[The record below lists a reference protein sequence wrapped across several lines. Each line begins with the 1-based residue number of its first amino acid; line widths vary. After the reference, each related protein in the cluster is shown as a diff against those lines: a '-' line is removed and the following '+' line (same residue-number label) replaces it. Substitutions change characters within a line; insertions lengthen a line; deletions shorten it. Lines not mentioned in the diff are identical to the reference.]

1 MSPRILQIF
10 VMVYREESISR
21 AARRL
26 NMSQPA
32 VSSAIRTIENRYHI
46 QLFGRKGRGIRR
58 TPDADRLFEYASH
71 IVALYSQMDQDLAEG
86 NTDIPVRIGSSI
98 SIGACLLPQCIRDY
112 MECFGA
118 SMPFLEINSSDIIEK
133 KILENRLDFAMIE
146 GNVHSDAIL
155 SEPLIDDHLSLICSP
170 LHPLAGKKTVSLDD
184 LAEQTF
190 LLREKNSGT
199 RELAQSTL
207 MMHDF
212 LLRPRLES
220 TSTVAIINAVRQN
233 LGLSILPC
241 RMLTQYFEDGSLV
254 ELSIRGIRFLRKYS
268 IIYHQNKYLSP
279 DLSRTID
286 FFRESIRSQQ

>member
-1 MSPRILQIF
+1 
-10 VMVYREESISR
+10 
-21 AARRL
+21 
-26 NMSQPA
+26 
-32 VSSAIRTIENRYHI
+32 
-46 QLFGRKGRGIRR
+46 
-58 TPDADRLFEYASH
+58 
-71 IVALYSQMDQDLAEG
+71 MDQDLAEG